1 MSSAEDRNFIRSLER
16 GLAVLQ
22 VFSHEHPSLTLSET
36 AALAG
41 VTRATARRIL
51 LTLERLGYV
60 RPDGRRFSLT
70 PRVLRLGYAYLSSL
84 GLWQI
89 AEPYMEQLADLTHE
103 SCSAATLDGTSVVY
117 VARVPAKRVMA
128 ISLSVGSRL
137 PAYPTSMGR
146 VLLAGLPPAEL
157 DEYFRQATLARL
169 TPGTVT
175 DPSRLRRILEE
186 VRQQGFALVDQELE
200 DGVRSIAA
208 PVRGRDGRA
217 LAAVNVSGHAGRVT
231 LEQLREEFLP
241 HLLHAA
247 KLIGDEAA
255 RR

>member
-1 MSSAEDRNFIRSLER
+1 MSSDGDRNFIRSLER

-22 VFSHEHPSLTLSET
+22 VFSHEDPSLTLSET
-36 AALAG
+36 AARAG
-41 VTRATARRIL
+41 ITRATARRIL

-60 RPDGRRFSLT
+60 RSDGRRFSLT

-103 SCSAATLDGTSVVY
+103 SCSAATLDGTSLVY
-117 VARVPAKRVMA
+117 VARVPAKRVMT
-128 ISLSVGSRL
+128 ISLGVGSRL

-146 VLLAGLPPAEL
+146 VLLADLPPSEL
-157 DEYFRQATLARL
+157 DDYFRQATLERL
-169 TPGTVT
+169 APGTLT
-175 DPSRLRRILEE
+175 DERLLRRLLEQ

-200 DGVRSIAA
+200 DGVRSIAV

-217 LAAVNVSGHAGRVT
+217 LAALNVSGHAGRVT
-231 LEQLREEFLP
+231 VEQLRVEFLP

-247 KLIGDEAA
+247 KLIGEEAA

>member
-1 MSSAEDRNFIRSLER
+1 MSSADDRNFIQSLER

-22 VFSHEHPSLTLSET
+22 VFSSDAPSLTLSET
-36 AALAG
+36 ATRAG

-60 RPDGRRFSLT
+60 RSDGRRFSLT

-84 GLWQI
+84 GLWQL
-89 AEPYMEQLADLTHE
+89 AEPHMEQLAELTHE
-103 SCSAATLDGTSVVY
+103 SCSAATLDGTSLVY
-117 VARVPAKRVMA
+117 VARVPARRVMA
-128 ISLSVGSRL
+128 ISLRVGSRL

-146 VLLAGLPPAEL
+146 VLLADLPPAEL
-157 DEYFRQATLARL
+157 DDYFRRATLERL

-175 DPSRLRRILEE
+175 DERRLRRLLDQ
-186 VRQQGFALVDQELE
+186 VRQQGYALVDQELE

-208 PVRGRDGRA
+208 PIRGRDGRA
-217 LAAVNVSGHAGRVT
+217 LAALNVSGHAGRVSV
-231 LEQLREEFLP
+231 EQLREEFLP
-241 HLLHAA
+241 HLLHAT